1 MTKQLSS
8 SSTSA
13 RTLLKCAPYSQ
24 TIAHQQQQFECPKI
38 VVSNSTQ
45 KLFSSSAIPGVRK
58 DGQLKEFCFCLAKDN
73 LTTKQK
79 SCLYYTSSSTLTP
92 SSSSP
97 NCCCWSALKTSC
109 ETLIGTQIVVRS
121 WTYWQTR
128 LFQTN
133 SLEDR
138 ETFPDQLDLRGF
150 PDKSTLKY
158 KTTQMNFRYW
168 PRKHCQ
174 INKWNSTANLSYWP
188 TLTTLTFHQQLPAG
202 QIAKQ
207 TPSSGLTIDFNFNGN
222 PSVKTALSSNYH
234 HQVTLTTGHQIRTA
248 AHSIIGDTIQYGLA
262 IHTLRRYSPQNGYL
276 IER

>member
-1 MTKQLSS
+1 MLEHYWSAHPTHKQLPISS
-8 SSTSA
+8 SSLSV
-13 RTLLKCAPYSQ
+13 Q
-24 TIAHQQQQFECPKI
+24 KI

-128 LFQTN
+128 LFQIN

-150 PDKSTLKY
+150 PDSTTKNYSNEFSLLTA
-158 KTTQMNFRYW
+158 KT
-168 PRKHCQ
+168 
-174 INKWNSTANLSYWP
+174 LSD
-188 TLTTLTFHQQLPAG
+188 QQ
-202 QIAKQ
+202 
-207 TPSSGLTIDFNFNGN
+207 
-222 PSVKTALSSNYH
+222 V
-234 HQVTLTTGHQIRTA
+234 
-248 AHSIIGDTIQYGLA
+248 
-262 IHTLRRYSPQNGYL
+262 
-276 IER
+276 E